1 MRDISWSVPACANKS
16 AEHFHSFIL
25 GGVLLITEGNLE
37 MQNEHKVG
45 IEPAFGEGGPG
56 QSWLARACFGT
67 FKAVTAAFE
76 ELILSRVMQKRTIA

>member
-1 MRDISWSVPACANKS
+1 MLTSLND
-16 AEHFHSFIL
+16 HFHSLIE

-56 QSWLARACFGT
+56 QSWLARACFGM
-67 FKAVTAAFE
+67 FN
-76 ELILSRVMQKRTIA
+76 S